1 MLNSFE
7 SHANVATEKLLK
19 KILQNL
25 RVSIKPQTKLS
36 IRNCPKKHKKQKK
49 ETKLAPNAWKKLKK
63 SKVRY

>member
-36 IRNCPKKHKKQKK
+36 IRNCPKKRKKQKK
-49 ETKLAPNAWKKLKK
+49 ETKLAPNAWKMLKK

>member
-7 SHANVATEKLLK
+7 SHAIVATEKLLK

-36 IRNCPKKHKKQKK
+36 IRNCPKNTKNKKRKQNWHQMLGKC
-49 ETKLAPNAWKKLKK
+49 
-63 SKVRY
+63 